1 MPRKLTEKEL
11 RQREVKK
18 VVQRIVAFEKQ
29 YPQDIVKSACYTY
42 NQAILEKRSAEKE
55 IQELEKKLA
64 RAKKKVAK

>member
-1 MPRKLTEKEL
+1 MAKRLTEREL

-18 VVQRIVAFEKQ
+18 VVQRIVALEKQ

-42 NQAILEKRSAEKE
+42 KEAINERRSAEKE